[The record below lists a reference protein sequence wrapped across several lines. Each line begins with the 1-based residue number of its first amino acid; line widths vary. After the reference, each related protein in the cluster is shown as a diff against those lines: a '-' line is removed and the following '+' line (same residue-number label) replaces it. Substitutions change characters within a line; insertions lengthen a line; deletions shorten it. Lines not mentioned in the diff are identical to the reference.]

1 MNRMVYLKCVANS
14 KFRKNYDDM
23 MEEDDDSDFD
33 DYDAMEDPLNMS
45 QQFYQVTEVVDD
57 DDDEME
63 VAY

>member
-1 MNRMVYLKCVANS
+1 
-14 KFRKNYDDM
+14 M